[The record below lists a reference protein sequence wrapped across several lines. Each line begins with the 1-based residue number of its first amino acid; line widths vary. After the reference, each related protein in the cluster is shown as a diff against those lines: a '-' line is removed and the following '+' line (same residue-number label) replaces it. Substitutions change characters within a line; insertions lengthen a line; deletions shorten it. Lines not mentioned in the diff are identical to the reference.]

1 MIAVPYL
8 TIGSF
13 GFYLRRL
20 YKRHQNTLA
29 AANVSTPNEPTAPP
43 PAP

>member
-8 TIGSF
+8 TMGSF
-13 GFYLRRL
+13 AFYLRRL
-20 YKRHQNTLA
+20 YKRYHQSLA
-29 AANVSTPNEPTAPP
+29 EKPSKEPTAGP

>member
-8 TIGSF
+8 TMGSF

-20 YKRHQNTLA
+20 YKRHQKALA
-29 AANVSTPNEPTAPP
+29 DASTPEPP
-43 PAP
+43 PAPRG